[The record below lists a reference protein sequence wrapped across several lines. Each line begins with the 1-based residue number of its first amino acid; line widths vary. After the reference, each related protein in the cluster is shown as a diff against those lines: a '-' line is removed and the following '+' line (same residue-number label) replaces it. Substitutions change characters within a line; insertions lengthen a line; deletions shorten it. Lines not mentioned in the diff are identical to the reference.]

1 MGLQSL
7 CFLPG
12 IQTPGKKARTRN
24 REESGREERWVERA
38 VHRHNR
44 NRHFVGETNQR
55 RKQHREDRGWGCKIL
70 DTLLC
75 PGPQLSQ
82 KPHSY
87 LGHCTL
93 QLWEPHSRRPV
104 RLEESWRGV
113 RTGALHQVL
122 WEGRGVWLA
131 EGRGPRIAS
140 MGPACSAPKGSP
152 GHPQPKCAPD
162 PHKAKM
168 CPGSTELCV
177 SDWVKPMRPS
187 TNVASSLVSQFPA
200 SLASLFFWSPEQSI
214 SPRTDMGNTNM
225 VLVMSTQGLMDQSTH
240 EAQWQ
245 VRKLR
250 HTARGKQVAWTT

>member
-1 MGLQSL
+1 
-7 CFLPG
+7 
-12 IQTPGKKARTRN
+12 
-24 REESGREERWVERA
+24 
-38 VHRHNR
+38 
-44 NRHFVGETNQR
+44 
-55 RKQHREDRGWGCKIL
+55 
-70 DTLLC
+70 
-75 PGPQLSQ
+75 
-82 KPHSY
+82 
-87 LGHCTL
+87 
-93 QLWEPHSRRPV
+93 
-104 RLEESWRGV
+104 
-113 RTGALHQVL
+113 
-122 WEGRGVWLA
+122 
-131 EGRGPRIAS
+131 